1 MHGNTRDGLLEFASV
16 QRTLVRFPM
25 IYLYS
30 VSPGVL
36 MPFVASPV
44 KILNELPTHRVPS
57 PEQTLRRVFWGGGA
71 KPLARAKGR
80 TPDDGGWK

>member
-16 QRTLVRFPM
+16 ERTLVRFPM

-44 KILNELPTHRVPS
+44 KILNEVTMY
-57 PEQTLRRVFWGGGA
+57 
-71 KPLARAKGR
+71 GR
-80 TPDDGGWK
+80 